1 MCTGYGR
8 REQTWSQT
16 EASLTV
22 GYRDA
27 HTRVGM
33 AQGVR
38 TPLAERSDDQ
48 LGALVA
54 QGDEQAFA
62 ELYQRYFRGLYD
74 FTLRTLRDRDAATDV
89 VQSTFVKA
97 WTALRSPKGV
107 ENVKAWLYAVARNL
121 AIDELRRRQRI
132 APKSGEAEEDP
143 IYTIVDESRLSDPSV
158 AAHDQELVDLVW
170 ESAAALS
177 PSEYSLLDMHL
188 RQGLDADEISEAL
201 GVAKG
206 AVYTRLT
213 RLRDSLDEAVT
224 SSVLMKQARDRCEDL
239 DALLTRM
246 NATELT
252 RDVKKAITE
261 HAKDCEICGE
271 VKRRL
276 ITPAELFAGL
286 TLVPIPAG
294 LMEAIWHGI
303 STELGFAG
311 AAAAGHAVAGKS
323 AATHTVKHS
332 RHATKVKA
340 ATALGTLGAVA
351 VVGALLF
358 PRGGAVK
365 DPSDVHSTSN
375 RIGVAAVSPDRADGL
390 DAAQGRGRVLRQL
403 DERRRRRA
411 GRGRRPARH
420 GRRCDQPGARARP
433 LVVQPA
439 DEGSR
444 RLDAHRP
451 RRAVRDRRLDD
462 PGGAHPDVGLQPGLA
477 ERIGRGRR
485 QRRERERPRQRW
497 DAAPAGSARDRHLAA
512 GRLRIVVGRRIRIR
526 RLRLRLERRRR
537 RRRALGEPGRR
548 RHAHASGAGRR
559 HRRDDDH
566 HDDADD
572 HDAGSARRAGDA
584 RHARAHVADHQHDVD
599 DHDADHH
606 DDADHDRALTA
617 DGQAGS
623 ARPVHPAGRDRD
635 RGRGRIQHHHA

>member
-1 MCTGYGR
+1 
-8 REQTWSQT
+8 
-16 EASLTV
+16 
-22 GYRDA
+22 
-27 HTRVGM
+27 M

-48 LGALVA
+48 LGALAA

-74 FTLRTLRDRDAATDV
+74 FTLRTLRDRDAASDV

-97 WTALRSPKGV
+97 WAALRSPKGV

-121 AIDELRRRQRI
+121 AIDELRRRQRM
-132 APKSGEAEEDP
+132 APRSGESEEDP

-158 AAHDQELVDLVW
+158 AVHDQELVDLVW

-177 PSEYSLLDMHL
+177 ASEYSLLDMHL

-224 SSVLMKQARDRCEDL
+224 SSVLMKQARQRCEEL
-239 DALLTRM
+239 DELLTRM

-252 RDVKKAITE
+252 REVKKAITE

-311 AAAAGHAVAGKS
+311 AAAAGHASGHAT
-323 AATHTVKHS
+323 ATHAAKSS

-351 VVGALLF
+351 IIGALLF
-358 PRGGAVK
+358 PRDGAVK
-365 DPSDVHSTSN
+365 DPSDVHSTTH
-375 RIGVAAVSPDRADGL
+375 RPGVEAVSPVVRMAWTPRKGADAYSVSWTNGGAAEPDAVGDL
-390 DAAQGRGRVLRQL
+390 PGSAGGATSPALGPGSWWFNLRTKDHGDWTHTVHVGPFIIVGSTIQAALIPTSAYTAVSENGAGTGAGGGNGSGGNANQTPLQQAAQTIVTSPLGGSGSTGS
-403 DERRRRRA
+403 DSGSGSGSTA
-411 GRGRRPARH
+411 GGVAGAEH
-420 GRRCDQPGARARP
+420 SGTPG
-433 LVVQPA
+433 
-439 DEGSR
+439 D
-444 RLDAHRP
+444 
-451 RRAVRDRRLDD
+451 
-462 PGGAHPDVGLQPGLA
+462 GGTPTP
-477 ERIGRGRR
+477 
-485 QRRERERPRQRW
+485 
-497 DAAPAGSARDRHLAA
+497 AAPAGGNGGGTTTTTTPTTTTPAPPDEPTTPGTPEPTTPTTSTTTTTTTTPTTTTPTTTAPSQPTDKPVPPDPSIPPDAIEIE
-512 GRLRIVVGRRIRIR
+512 GGIGTTTVPDQGPF
-526 RLRLRLERRRR
+526 
-537 RRRALGEPGRR
+537 GEG
-548 RHAHASGAGRR
+548 
-559 HRRDDDH
+559 
-566 HDDADD
+566 
-572 HDAGSARRAGDA
+572 
-584 RHARAHVADHQHDVD
+584 
-599 DHDADHH
+599 
-606 DDADHDRALTA
+606 
-617 DGQAGS
+617 
-623 ARPVHPAGRDRD
+623 
-635 RGRGRIQHHHA
+635 